1 MTTKP
6 LLVFDM
12 DGVLAEVTESYRE
25 TIIQTVRH
33 FTGRTIDR
41 DVVQHYKNQGGW
53 NNDWRLS
60 QRICADL
67 GAPVEYAAV
76 IERFNRLFF
85 GDNYDGLITREVWV
99 AHPGLLERL
108 ARRFDLAI
116 FTGRPL
122 EDTGVTLGRHAAGL
136 HFDPIITMESVSQ
149 AKPSPEGFHLI
160 RELRPNTQ
168 LYYVGDTVDDARSAR
183 AAGVP
188 FIGIA
193 SLANPLH
200 GEIASLLRAEG
211 AFAVLDNINELE
223 GVLPA

>member
-1 MTTKP
+1 MSKP
-6 LLVFDM
+6 IIVFDM

-41 DVVQHYKNQGGW
+41 DVIQDYKNQGGW

-76 IERFNRLFF
+76 IEKFNRLFF
-85 GDNYDGLITREVWV
+85 GGNYDGLITREVWV
-99 AHPGLLERL
+99 PRAGLLERL
-108 ARRFDLAI
+108 ARSFDLAI

-122 EDTGVTLGRHAAGL
+122 EDTGVTLRRNAAAIP
-136 HFDPIITMESVSQ
+136 FDPIITMESVSEP
-149 AKPSPEGFHLI
+149 KPSPQGLRMI
-160 RELRPNTQ
+160 RELRPITP

-193 SLANPLH
+193 ALANPLH
-200 GEIASLLRAEG
+200 EEIASLLKAEG
-211 AFAVLDNINELE
+211 AIAVLDNVNELE
-223 GVLPA
+223 GVLPS